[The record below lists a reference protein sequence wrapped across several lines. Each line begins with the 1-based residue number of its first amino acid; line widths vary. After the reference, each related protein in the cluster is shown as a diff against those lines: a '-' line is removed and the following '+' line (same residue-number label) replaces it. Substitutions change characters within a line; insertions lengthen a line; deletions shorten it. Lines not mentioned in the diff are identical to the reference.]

1 MKNHDKAIEQ
11 LKKSMDAEHDIRE
24 QCRDSDDFIN
34 KKDGQWDPEIYN
46 KMSGRPR
53 YTFDKI
59 NPAID
64 QIMGEIR
71 QNDFTLKVSPADG
84 AADKKTAQTFDGL
97 IRNIV
102 NISNAELIFDSASEQ
117 NIGIGC
123 AGFEVVNDYYD
134 SDSFDQDLLIKP
146 LWDFHNRVWFDPN
159 SKLPDRSDARW
170 VMVLEEPT
178 KDEYEKEFPEGS
190 GMSISTDENTSSY
203 YYKPE
208 SVTIGRLLYKKQERK
223 TIVKMSD
230 GSIYERDEEFEAVED
245 ELAQLGVTVIN
256 ERERKVD
263 VVYQRYLDGKE
274 WLDDEEETVFRLLPV
289 IPMYANFRVSKGKV
303 IYRSLTQFSMD
314 AQRSYNYAR
323 SKQTEEVA
331 LSPKPKY
338 WMTPDQAKGHTAKL
352 STLNTNADP
361 VQLFNVD
368 PNLPQGPLWLG
379 GSQVN
384 QGLAMVAADSK
395 ADINEG
401 QGLFGASM
409 GDNPNL
415 QSGVAINTQIDRG
428 NNGTIKYFS
437 AIEAAL
443 NYLGK
448 VLIDA
453 IPRVYDATRTVR
465 IIGDDGSS
473 DMVELNKVVLDQ
485 QTGQLVTLN
494 DMAAG
499 KYDVTC
505 DIGAAFKNRQDES
518 SQMFADMVAAVPEV
532 AQLGLDVW
540 LANVN
545 AVGFDKVAER
555 ARAIALQ
562 NGTIPFEQMTEE
574 EQAQAQQAAQQPPEP
589 SPDMLFAQ
597 AEMKKA
603 DAEMLNQQNNQ
614 AELQIK
620 AMDMQA
626 KYQGQTDKLQS
637 ETALNLANIEQGQ
650 QKLDLQV
657 QQQQFSQM
665 MEMQKAM
672 LDELS
677 AQAKALK
684 DLKDATGADALIN
697 QNVAEAY
704 DNIADD
710 LADESSPNQGLLLF
724 MKHKTTTIITS
735 E

>member
-494 DMAAG
+494 DMATG

-710 LADESSPNQGLLLF
+710 LADESSPN
-724 MKHKTTTIITS
+724 
-735 E
+735 

>member
-1 MKNHDKAIEQ
+1 MKNHDKVIEQ

-34 KKDGQWDPEIYN
+34 KKDGQWEPEIYN

-71 QNDFTLKVSPADG
+71 QNDFTLKTSPAG
-84 AADKKTAQTFDGL
+84 GGADKKTAQTLDGL

-102 NISNAELIFDSASEQ
+102 NISNAELIFDSSSEQ
-117 NIGIGC
+117 SIGIGC

-170 VMVLEEPT
+170 VMVLEEIT
-178 KDEYEKEFPEGS
+178 KDEYNKEFPDGS
-190 GMSISTDENTSSY
+190 GMSISTDMDTNSY

-208 SVTIGRLLYKKQERK
+208 SVTIGRLLYKKQEVK

-230 GSIYERDEEFEAVED
+230 GSIYERDEEFDAVED
-245 ELAQLGVTVIN
+245 ELAAAGITVID

-263 VVYQRYLDGKE
+263 IVHQRYLDGKE

-289 IPMYANFRVSKGKV
+289 VPMYANFRVSEGKV

-338 WMTPDQAKGHTAKL
+338 WMTQDQAKGHVEKL
-352 STLNTNADP
+352 ATLNTNADP

-368 PNLPQGPLWLG
+368 PALPQGPLWLG

-384 QGLAMVAADSK
+384 QGLTMVAADSK
-395 ADINEG
+395 ADISEG
-401 QGLFGASM
+401 HGLFGASM

-415 QSGVAINTQIDRG
+415 QSGVAINQQIDRG
-428 NNGTIKYFS
+428 NNGTIKYFA
-437 AIEAAL
+437 AIEVAL

-473 DMVELNKVVLDQ
+473 DMVDLNKTVIDQ

-494 DMAAG
+494 DMSAG

-540 LANVN
+540 LSNVN

-597 AEMKKA
+597 AEMQKA
-603 DAEMLNQQNNQ
+603 EAEILGQQNKQ
-614 AELQIK
+614 TELQIR

-637 ETALNLANIEQGQ
+637 ETALNLAKVEQGQ
-650 QKLDLQV
+650 QSLDLQA
-657 QQQQFSQM
+657 QSQQFTQM
-665 MEMQKAM
+665 LEMQKAM
-672 LDELS
+672 MNEL
-677 AQAKALK
+677 ATQAKALK
-684 DLKDATGADALIN
+684 DLKDATGADAIIN
-697 QNVAEAY
+697 QNVVEAY

-710 LADESSPNQGLLLF
+710 MTDESGGAGPSGR
-724 MKHKTTTIITS
+724 TS
-735 E
+735 

>member
-11 LKKSMDAEHDIRE
+11 LRKSMDSEHDIRE

-34 KKDGQWDPEIYN
+34 KKDGQWEPEIYS

-71 QNDFTLKVSPADG
+71 QNDFTLKVSPAG
-84 AADKKTAQTFDGL
+84 AGADKKTAQTLDGL

-102 NISNAELIFDSASEQ
+102 NISNAGLIFDSSAEQ

-123 AGFEVVNDYYD
+123 AGFEVVNDYCD
-134 SDSFDQDLLIKP
+134 TDSFDQDLLIKP

-170 VMVLEEPT
+170 VMVLEEIT
-178 KDEYEKEFPEGS
+178 KDEYEKEFPEANGA
-190 GMSISTDENTSSY
+190 SISTDIDSQSY
-203 YYKPE
+203 YFKPE
-208 SVTIGRLLYKKQERK
+208 SVTIGRLLYKKQEVK

-230 GSIYERDEEFEAVED
+230 GSIYERDDEFNAVED
-245 ELAQLGVTVIN
+245 ELAAAGVTVIDQ
-256 ERERKVD
+256 RERKVD
-263 VVYQRYLDGKE
+263 IVYQRYLDGE
-274 WLDDEEETVFRLLPV
+274 QWLDEEEQTVFRLLPV
-289 IPMYANFRVSKGKV
+289 IPMYANFRVSEGKV

-338 WMTPDQAKGHTAKL
+338 WMTPNQARGHTEKL

-368 PNLPQGPLWLG
+368 PALPQGPLWLG

-384 QGLAMVAADSK
+384 QGLTMVAADSK

-415 QSGVAINTQIDRG
+415 QSGVAINQQIDRG

-437 AIEAAL
+437 AIETAL

-473 DMVELNKVVLDQ
+473 DMVDLNKTVIDQ

-494 DMAAG
+494 DMSAG

-540 LANVN
+540 LSNVN

-555 ARAIALQ
+555 ARSVALQ
-562 NGTIPFEQMTEE
+562 NGTIPFDQMTEE
-574 EQAQAQQAAQQPPEP
+574 EQAEAQQAAQQPQEP

-597 AEMKKA
+597 AEMQKA
-603 DAEMLNQQNNQ
+603 EADMVAQQNKQ
-614 AELQIK
+614 TELQI
-620 AMDMQA
+620 QA
-626 KYQGQTDKLQS
+626 AKLQAEAQGRTDKLQS
-637 ETALNLANIEQGQ
+637 ETAVNIAKVEQGQ
-650 QKLDLQV
+650 QSLDLQA
-657 QQQQFSQM
+657 QQQQFTQM
-665 MEMQKAM
+665 LEMQKAM
-672 LDELS
+672 MNEL
-677 AQAKALK
+677 ATQAKALK
-684 DLKDATGADALIN
+684 DLKDATGADAIIN
-697 QNVAEAY
+697 QNVAKAY
-704 DNIADD
+704 DNVAND
-710 LADESSPNQGLLLF
+710 LTDESSP
-724 MKHKTTTIITS
+724 I
-735 E
+735 